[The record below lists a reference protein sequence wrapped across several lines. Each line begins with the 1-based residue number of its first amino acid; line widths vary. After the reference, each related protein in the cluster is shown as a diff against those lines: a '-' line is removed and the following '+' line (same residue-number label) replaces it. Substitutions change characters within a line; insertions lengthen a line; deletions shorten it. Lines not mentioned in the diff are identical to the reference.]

1 MFKAVV
7 IIISTAT
14 RQLAGSKL
22 ENQSHSPMRGMNEE
36 VDGILSETMKTRM
49 DIERSVVI
57 PRGIS

>member
-7 IIISTAT
+7 IIISTVT

-22 ENQSHSPMRGMNEE
+22 ENQSHPPMRGMNEE

-57 PRGIS
+57 PKGIS